1 LISKSISLNFPPG
14 FGHVTHGAEL
24 YSKQE
29 ERFEKLGP
37 QRKEKYMKSTTA
49 IRLMQES
56 LDSMQ
61 RSGVLD
67 GVVVVNSDTVIL
79 GTGSFLNSLGF
90 VTFISDMEERMSA
103 ETGQEHYLVLTE
115 IHEFNAD
122 QAFLSAGK
130 LAQYIEK
137 ITE

>member
-1 LISKSISLNFPPG
+1 
-14 FGHVTHGAEL
+14 
-24 YSKQE
+24 
-29 ERFEKLGP
+29 
-37 QRKEKYMKSTTA
+37 MKSATA
-49 IRLMQES
+49 IKLMQES

-67 GVVVVNSDTVIL
+67 GAVAVNSDTVIL
-79 GTGSFLNSLGF
+79 GAGSFLNSLGF
-90 VTFISDMEERMSA
+90 VTFISDMEERIGA

-115 IHEFNAD
+115 IHEFNAE
-122 QAFLSAGK
+122 QAFLSAGT